1 MIVIDTPHDY
11 GAPINRR
18 LGLSSHLASD
28 LPGAEGSAELMAF
41 ALSIGMKR
49 EWLQHPGT
57 HREHFDV
64 FGWRYNVAV
73 TRGAKAIE
81 RMAFGRILRTK
92 RLAAKGTP

>member
-1 MIVIDTPHDY
+1 VIVIDTPHDY

-41 ALSIGMKR
+41 ALSIGMKP
-49 EWLQHPGT
+49 EWIQYPGT

-64 FGWRYNVAV
+64 FGRRYNVAV
-73 TRGAKAIE
+73 ARGAKAIE
-81 RMAFGRILRTK
+81 RMAFGRVLREK
-92 RLAAKGTP
+92 RAAGARP